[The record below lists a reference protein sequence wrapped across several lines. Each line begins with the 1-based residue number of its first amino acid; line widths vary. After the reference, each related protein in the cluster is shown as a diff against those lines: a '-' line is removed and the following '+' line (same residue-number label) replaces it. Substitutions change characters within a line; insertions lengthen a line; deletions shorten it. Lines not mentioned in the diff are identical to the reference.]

1 MTTSQRPSVIIDS
14 RRRSR
19 RTVESVDDWAA
30 GTALR
35 WTRAG
40 VLAACG
46 VVAGALFHAAADG
59 RLPGPAGLLAVW
71 LVSTVAA
78 APLLGTEVGTARVV
92 ALLVLWQGGVHAA
105 LGGVAGHA
113 PGAHALA
120 SVEAAGA
127 SGHAAHGALV
137 HAAGTTY
144 PLLESLLAQ
153 APMVLGHA
161 LAAAL
166 AGLWLAAGERALW
179 SLLALS
185 RQRLSTAA
193 ADVLGGWWWL
203 PGEAS
208 LATAGPSARPGWV
221 VAPARMPAWLLVRV
235 LGRRGP
241 PVSC

>member
-137 HAAGTTY
+137 DAPGTTY
-144 PLLESLLAQ
+144 PLLEALVAH
-153 APMVLGHA
+153 APMALGHV

-185 RQRLSTAA
+185 RQRLSTAV

-208 LATAGPSARPGWV
+208 LAATGGSARPGRV
-221 VAPARMPAWLLVRV
+221 VASTRMPTWLLVRV

-241 PVSC
+241 PAFC